1 MATAAPPIDAPTAT
15 AAAEPKPARKIR
27 RIPPIMLYLAVFW
40 VGMVVFLAIF
50 ADWLPFV
57 KHDPIND
64 RTAKI
69 ARMKP
74 FNSEAWF
81 GGDQN
86 GRDIFSYCV
95 YGARASL
102 LIGLATSFL
111 GIVLGGTFGLLAGY
125 LKGKWDT
132 IISGA
137 ADMLLAFPALIL
149 LIGITSFWG
158 REVYKIV
165 IALTVLSLAPL
176 TRLVRANTLVYAERE
191 FVQAAKALGAKR
203 GRILFREILPN
214 VLPVMLSFSFLAIA
228 IIIVVEG
235 TLSFLGVGLKADIP
249 SWGTMITQGRVDLR
263 RNPHIVMM
271 PSLVLVTTVLSLNV
285 IGEKL
290 RSKFD
295 VRDAAV

>member
-1 MATAAPPIDAPTAT
+1 MATAVPSLSATATKAVAAGRTLRAPRRVPPIL
-15 AAAEPKPARKIR
+15 
-27 RIPPIMLYLAVFW
+27 LYLAAGW
-40 VGMVVFLAIF
+40 VGLVVFLALF
-50 ADWLPFV
+50 AHWLPFV
-57 KHDPIND
+57 QDDPIND
-64 RTAKI
+64 RTAAI

-74 FNSEAWF
+74 FHADAWL

-111 GIVLGGTFGLLAGY
+111 GIVIGGTFGLLAGY
-125 LKGKWDT
+125 LKGRWDT
-132 IISGA
+132 IISGV
-137 ADMLLAFPALIL
+137 ADVLLAFPALIL

-158 REVYKIV
+158 RDIYKIV
-165 IALTVLSLAPL
+165 IGLTILSIAPL

-191 FVQAAKALGAKR
+191 FVQAARALGAKR

-235 TLSFLGVGLKADIP
+235 TLSYLGVGLKASIP
-249 SWGTMITQGRVDLR
+249 SWGTMIAQGRVDLR
-263 RNPHIVMM
+263 RFPHIVMM

-285 IGEKL
+285 IGERL
-290 RSKFD
+290 RGRFD
-295 VRDAAV
+295 VRESAV